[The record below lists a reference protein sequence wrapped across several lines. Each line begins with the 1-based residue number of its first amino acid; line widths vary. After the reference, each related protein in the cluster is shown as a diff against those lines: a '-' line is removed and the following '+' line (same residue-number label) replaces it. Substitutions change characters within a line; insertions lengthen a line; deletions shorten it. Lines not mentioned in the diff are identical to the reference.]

1 MDLVLIFGSG
11 AVGKMTVGQELMKI
25 TGYRL
30 FHNHMMIEPVL
41 EIFGDFNVPTV
52 IGLRNLIFDEF
63 LKTNHKG
70 MIYTQM
76 WNFDKQS
83 DWDYINALSDKFKQS
98 GGNVYFVE
106 LVADQKVR
114 LERNKTENRLAN
126 KASKRNLEF
135 SEGNI
140 LWEDENWRLQSREG
154 EVPYEH
160 YLKIDNTYIEAADV
174 AKQIKDYFL
183 I

>member
-41 EIFGDFNVPTV
+41 KIFGEFNVPAV
-52 IGLRNLIFDEF
+52 KGLRNLIFDEF
-63 LKTNHKG
+63 LKTDQKG
-70 MIYTQM
+70 MIFTMM
-76 WNFDKQS
+76 WNFDKKE
-83 DWDYINALSDKFKQS
+83 DWDYIKDISDKFEKS
-98 GGNVYFVE
+98 GGAVYYVE

-114 LERNKTENRLAN
+114 IERNKTENRLLN
-126 KASKRNLEF
+126 KESKRNLEF

-140 LWEDENWRLQSREG
+140 RWEDENWRLQSREG
-154 EVPYEH
+154 EVPFENYI
-160 YLKIDNTYIEAADV
+160 KIDNTYIEACDV
-174 AKQIKDYFL
+174 AKQIKEHFS
-183 I
+183 